1 MVLYV
6 VVVSFE
12 VSKVVV
18 VDFDVDVARDSIV
31 VVEVL
36 NLVVVN
42 VDVL

>member
-1 MVLYV
+1 
-6 VVVSFE
+6 VSFE

-36 NLVVVN
+36 NLVIVN
-42 VDVL
+42 TDVL